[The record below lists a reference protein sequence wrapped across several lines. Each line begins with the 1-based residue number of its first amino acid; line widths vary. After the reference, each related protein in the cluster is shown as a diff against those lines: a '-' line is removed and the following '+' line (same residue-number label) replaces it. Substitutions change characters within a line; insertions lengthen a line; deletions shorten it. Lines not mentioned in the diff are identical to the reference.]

1 MRSVVFLLSHLQV
14 SFLLLSVQL
23 ERLLELKAEA
33 GHVVDVGPAMVGHHV
48 HPGHHADGL
57 GDGDV
62 GAGVDQ
68 LAWEG
73 EEDKRYGLC
82 SFSRDKICTRTLL
95 DGVDTGPDVLPVC
108 WSVGL
113 TLTRAES
120 HLPQSWGHLPSPD
133 CPLRTP
139 NFAAC

>member
-113 TLTRAES
+113 TLTGTNSLRPQPGR
-120 HLPQSWGHLPSPD
+120 HLPGPHR
-133 CPLRTP
+133 PLGAADL
-139 NFAAC
+139 AAC